1 MDIGALTIPG
11 TNRPG
16 IGGTIYVTELAW
28 ITTFGT
34 APTNTLPGDELR
46 ITGDHV
52 WDTNMGVVAWET
64 EDDVANLKIPVTGS
78 RASLGLKPEL
88 TVFQPGL
95 TPANAWHAF
104 QNKSY
109 IGFVKA
115 FGCASTQWLQLGDAC
130 NPLRM
135 IPNDGWSSGVSGGND
150 PRGWMYKLSSNYS
163 VYFYEGDLTFYG
175 A

>member
-1 MDIGALTIPG
+1 MDIAALTIPG

-16 IGGTIYVTELAW
+16 IGGIIYLTEVSW
-28 ITTFGT
+28 IDTFG
-34 APTNTLPGDELR
+34 AFATNTNPGDELR

-52 WDTNMGVVAWET
+52 WATGKGVVEWET
-64 EDDVANLKIPVTGS
+64 EDDVANLVIPVTGS

-88 TVFQPGL
+88 TIFQPGL

-109 IGFVKA
+109 IGFVNA
-115 FGCASTQWLQLGDAC
+115 FGCNSGQLLQLGDLC

-135 IPNDGWSSGVSGGND
+135 VPNEGFKSGVSGGND
-150 PRGWMYKLSSNYS
+150 PRGWMWKLSSNYS
-163 VYFYEGDLTFYG
+163 VYFYEGDLTAYG